1 MKCRYPDV
9 FVAAMLN
16 AQPLGFYAPAQLVRD
31 AREHGVEVREVD
43 VNLSDWDCTLEPS
56 SGASRHLLP
65 EGEGRLPS
73 PHRAF
78 GRTPVSRRA
87 MGRGVGGEGIH
98 PRHAEMAPDIR
109 TTHAVRLGFRQII
122 GVKEKDMLRL
132 VERRGEAYDSVR
144 DLWLRSG
151 LSSTVLER
159 LADADAFRSLGLDR
173 RQALWAVRG
182 LDRVGDQDDL
192 PLFASRPG
200 RETEPDARL
209 PPMPLGAHVIED
221 YRRLSLSLKAHPAS
235 FLRTR
240 LSSRGILRSEALH
253 SVKNGERVTVAGLV
267 LVRQRPGTAAGVIFM
282 TLEDETGVANI
293 IVWPKIFE
301 RLRAIV
307 LGARFVAV
315 TGKLQ
320 SEQGVIHIVAERMN
334 DLTSMLGL
342 LSEAGP
348 TIGALARAD
357 EAHRTEPTE
366 TRKRQGNRFAQ
377 PPRLDDPRA
386 KPPSPPMETVDIA
399 EAMPAGRNFR

>member
-1 MKCRYPDV
+1 M
-9 FVAAMLN
+9 
-16 AQPLGFYAPAQLVRD
+16 
-31 AREHGVEVREVD
+31 E
-43 VNLSDWDCTLEPS
+43 
-56 SGASRHLLP
+56 
-65 EGEGRLPS
+65 
-73 PHRAF
+73 
-78 GRTPVSRRA
+78 
-87 MGRGVGGEGIH
+87 
-98 PRHAEMAPDIR
+98 PDIR

-122 GVKEKDMLRL
+122 GVKEKDMLEL
-132 VERRGEAYDSVR
+132 TKQRGEAYDSVR

-209 PPMPLGAHVIED
+209 PPMPLGAHVVED

-235 FLRTR
+235 FMRAR
-240 LSSRGILRSEALH
+240 LSARGILRSEALR
-253 SVKNGERVTVAGLV
+253 SIKNGARVTVAGLV

-366 TRKRQGNRFAQ
+366 TRKRQGNRFAG

-386 KPPSPPMETVDIA
+386 KPPSPPIETADVA

>member
-1 MKCRYPDV
+1 
-9 FVAAMLN
+9 
-16 AQPLGFYAPAQLVRD
+16 
-31 AREHGVEVREVD
+31 
-43 VNLSDWDCTLEPS
+43 
-56 SGASRHLLP
+56 
-65 EGEGRLPS
+65 
-73 PHRAF
+73 
-78 GRTPVSRRA
+78 
-87 MGRGVGGEGIH
+87 
-98 PRHAEMAPDIR
+98 MAPHIR
-109 TTHAVRLGFRQII
+109 TTHAVRLGLRQIV
-122 GVKEKDMLRL
+122 GVKEKDMIQLMKQ
-132 VERRGEAYDSVR
+132 RGEAYDLVR

-192 PLFASRPG
+192 PLFASRPE
-200 RETEPDARL
+200 RDTEPDARL
-209 PPMPLGAHVIED
+209 PPMPLGAHVVED

-235 FLRTR
+235 FMRAR
-240 LSSRGILRSEALH
+240 MSARGILRSEALS

-267 LVRQRPGTAAGVIFM
+267 LVRQRPGTAGGVIFM

-293 IVWPKIFE
+293 IVWPKVFE

-307 LGARFVAV
+307 LGSRFVAV

-377 PPRLDDPRA
+377 SPRFDDPR
-386 KPPSPPMETVDIA
+386 PPPGPPLDTIDA
-399 EAMPAGRNFR
+399 ADAMPAGRNFR